1 MTLDA
6 FPGINGKLQIR
17 FDKHKCFILTNTM
30 MDTKKILTCS
40 TQLILLRNGEH
51 FQYHQDILEDVPEE
65 VAETYHFGPQ
75 RAAYVSI
82 FDYEDLIYKQNYAYA
97 STADIT
103 SKDHIRGELFLFM
116 KGIIDAYMH
125 CPTEEKK
132 AAAQVL
138 SYVIKPYRSANN
150 KSYSENTA
158 EITNL
163 VKSLRLEENTQA
175 VTTLGLQDIV
185 DQLEAANI
193 DFNTAFK
200 ARSAEKRGR
209 KVQMNMRD
217 VRPQVDA
224 AYNEMANAIN
234 VIYQANEMVQKDE
247 ETRTV
252 LGGIIDKINALIV
265 EVNDKLTRRGQGTK
279 TETTETPNTP
289 EEPVKLEITAVYSK
303 VKDPYDATGIT
314 RGKETLMEW
323 TGGFELVNEKGDGP
337 GKIVVIAENSSIEE
351 IVPAEDILARS
362 NKGCEF
368 IMIRDFAEGNYKIR
382 IETYHEGKPLSL
394 EYAKIIK
401 LV

>member
-1 MTLDA
+1 
-6 FPGINGKLQIR
+6 
-17 FDKHKCFILTNTM
+17 

-200 ARSAEKRGR
+200 TRSAEKRGR
-209 KVQMNMRD
+209 KAQMNMRD

-289 EEPVKLEITAVYSK
+289 EEPVKFEITAVYSK

>member
-1 MTLDA
+1 
-6 FPGINGKLQIR
+6 
-17 FDKHKCFILTNTM
+17 

-75 RAAYVSI
+75 RAAYVNI

-125 CPTEEKK
+125 CPMEEKK

-209 KVQMNMRD
+209 KAQMNMRD

-279 TETTETPNTP
+279 TETTE
-289 EEPVKLEITAVYSK
+289 
-303 VKDPYDATGIT
+303 
-314 RGKETLMEW
+314 KETLMEW